1 MDSAIIVA
9 MISGGVSLVTV
20 VFSSIMG
27 IIGTKRTKE
36 RQAEIEQRQAEI
48 EKFKE
53 WDNLRQN
60 VAIGVQCLLRI
71 ELIRSHEKYTA
82 KEHCPVYAKENLTR
96 AYKAYHAL
104 GGNDVATE
112 LYNQLMQL
120 PNDIEEL

>member
-27 IIGTKRTKE
+27 IIGTKRTKQ
-36 RQAEIEQRQAEI
+36 RAEEI
-48 EKFKE
+48 EKFEE

-60 VAIGVQCLLRI
+60 VANGVQCLLRM

-120 PNDIEEL
+120 PNDINE